1 MKKIIFSAT
10 LLLCLVLASCS
21 KDEIGGTATESVAGE
36 WYVTVEGVDASNK
49 VILSDGDLY
58 GLGHQLMKTYN
69 TAANTTDEM
78 FVNMPFDLSSY
89 SLPDYTFAQKV
100 SCDVNNLTFQ
110 SKTGNT
116 ETASISGGQ
125 ILPGQGTQPNGAK
138 SDSIV
143 FYVTFK
149 GDAIPSGNGFVKYK
163 VSGLRYSGLV
173 NND

>member
-21 KDEIGGTATESVAGE
+21 KDEIGGTATQSVAGE

-49 VILSDGDLY
+49 VLLKDNDLF
-58 GLGHQLMKTYN
+58 GWGHKLMKTYN
-69 TAANTTDEM
+69 TAANTSDEM
-78 FVNMPFDLSSY
+78 FVNMPFDLSSF

-100 SCDVNNLTFQ
+100 SCDINNMTFQ
-110 SKTGNT
+110 SKTGST

-125 ILPGQGTQPNGAK
+125 IFPAQGIQPNGAK
-138 SDSIV
+138 SDSIE

-149 GDAIPSGNGFVKYK
+149 GDAVPSGNGFVKYK